1 MTQKT
6 SSLPVAPEVQFWS
19 HLREGRF
26 MVQRSRS
33 SDEYVFYPRLI
44 CPGSGDADL
53 EFVEVSG
60 QGVVYSTTVVRRSAN
75 EGGDYNM
82 VIVDLDDGPRMLSRV
97 MGVAPEDVKI
107 GLRVVPSI
115 EKVDFGLYGNTEQ
128 PIVVF
133 RKAH

>member
-1 MTQKT
+1 
-6 SSLPVAPEVQFWS
+6 
-19 HLREGRF
+19 
-26 MVQRSRS
+26 
-33 SDEYVFYPRLI
+33 
-44 CPGSGDADL
+44 
-53 EFVEVSG
+53 
-60 QGVVYSTTVVRRSAN
+60 
-75 EGGDYNM
+75 M

>member
-1 MTQKT
+1 
-6 SSLPVAPEVQFWS
+6 
-19 HLREGRF
+19 

-33 SDEYVFYPRLI
+33 SGEYVFYPRLL